1 VPGRMRYPS
10 VNEWMKEKQ
19 RGYDN
24 YKSKSARNP
33 EADAAAANVGSA

>member
-1 VPGRMRYPS
+1 MG
-10 VNEWMKEKQ
+10 EGKTQK
-19 RGYDN
+19 GYDN

>member
-1 VPGRMRYPS
+1 MG
-10 VNEWMKEKQ
+10 EGKTQ
-19 RGYDN
+19 RGHDN